1 MSPGAL
7 ADLIVVVHLAI
18 VRFVILGQVAVLVG
32 WPLGWS
38 FVRNLWFR
46 VVHLGVM
53 LFVAA
58 QSAWDM
64 ICPLTTWEV
73 DLRREAGGVGYEGGF
88 IEHYLRDLLYAEA
101 PFETLNIIYI
111 LFTAVVVLSL
121 VFVPPTMAKVSRI
134 LSFWIRKGAH
144 R

>member
-18 VRFVILGQVAVLVG
+18 VLFVILGQVAVLV
-32 WPLGWS
+32 GWS

-88 IEHYLRDLLYAEA
+88 IEHYLRDLLYVEA
-101 PFETLNIIYI
+101 SFETLNIIYI
-111 LFTAVVVLSL
+111 LFAVVVVLSL
-121 VFVPPTMAKVSRI
+121 VFVPPRWRRSAES
-134 LSFWIRKGAH
+134 
-144 R
+144 